1 LALFLKYGK
10 KKEAWSLFDE
20 VLYSEEMK
28 NMGEYTLNIMVNE
41 CFKIGRFD
49 QAIQIFYKTKA
60 LKLKNPDVTCYRN
73 IITTLN
79 KQGVLFEAEYFFEEM
94 CSDRL
99 VPPDVF
105 TYTTMIDA
113 YLKAGKTEDALRIS
127 NKMVDAFLGQVAWLA
142 CL

>member
-1 LALFLKYGK
+1 
-10 KKEAWSLFDE
+10 
-20 VLYSEEMK
+20 
-28 NMGEYTLNIMVNE
+28 
-41 CFKIGRFD
+41 
-49 QAIQIFYKTKA
+49 
-60 LKLKNPDVTCYRN
+60 
-73 IITTLN
+73 
-79 KQGVLFEAEYFFEEM
+79 
-94 CSDRL
+94 